1 MQKTL
6 NCSEVVVENHKLHL
20 FEINFD
26 HSAQWILHFILSVLV
41 CWKVKRQA
49 LRLYYL
55 CLKFKFYCCV
65 FSLLSQGC
73 KTVEFEPIGIPL
85 RWHEKKLF
93 FCLFFFSLWYRAFRK
108 KKDSRL
114 RLFIARLLFLDSKN
128 WIEII
133 FVYVYIL
140 SKQCIGVFYIDYYK

>member
-1 MQKTL
+1 MKKLFLQRKIPFLKYVLAKCKTM
-6 NCSEVVVENHKLHL
+6 NCSEVVVGNHKLHL

-93 FCLFFFSLWYRAFRK
+93 FCLCFFSLWYRAFRK
-108 KKDSRL
+108 KKIHDWDY
-114 RLFIARLLFLDSKN
+114 LLHDCYF
-128 WIEII
+128 
-133 FVYVYIL
+133 
-140 SKQCIGVFYIDYYK
+140 

>member
-1 MQKTL
+1 MKELFLQRKIPFLKYVPAKCKTL
-6 NCSEVVVENHKLHL
+6 NCSEVVVGNHKLHL

-93 FCLFFFSLWYRAFRK
+93 SACASSLYDIERSEK
-108 KKDSRL
+108 KR
-114 RLFIARLLFLDSKN
+114 FT
-128 WIEII
+128 IEII
-133 FVYVYIL
+133 YCTIVISRF
-140 SKQCIGVFYIDYYK
+140 